1 MPFFRKSA
9 FMNLIKNKSG
19 NMLKS
24 LFLGFAFI
32 LLIQFPSISNG
43 DSLVLK
49 PNPQHSR
56 EAMLVA
62 SVLDRYHLGGNKFDD
77 KFSSL
82 LLDKYLESLD
92 PSKLYFLKSD
102 IDKFEKYRFQ
112 LDNDIMVGNVD
123 AAFEIYNIFTE
134 RFIERI
140 ASVNKILD
148 KQFDFDVEE
157 YYETDTKNKSWAVD
171 KKSLDEDWRKMLK
184 SQALNLKL
192 NGSKWEDTKK
202 NLTGRYERLS
212 KAMLKQRP
220 NDVFQLYM
228 NTLAEL
234 YDPHTS
240 YFAPSTAEQF
250 KINMSNA
257 LEGIGAR
264 LQTDNDYTKVVEVV
278 PGGPAFKS
286 KQIFENDRIIGVGQ
300 GDKGEIEDIMGWRID
315 EVVNKI
321 RGTKGTT
328 VRLQLIPASGGPNAK
343 PIIVKM
349 VREKISLE
357 DQKAKKEM
365 HTYDLN
371 GTNLKIGVITLPQFY
386 MNFEA
391 ASRGEKDFES
401 TTRDVKK
408 LVEELKKE
416 GMDALLIDLRYNGGG
431 ALTEA
436 IDLTGLFIKD
446 GPVVQVKNSNGS
458 IDVGRDKDSGIV
470 YNGPLGVL
478 VNRFSA
484 SASEI
489 FAGAI
494 QDYGRGIVIG
504 EQSYGKGTVQNLI
517 DIGQLIPGEQ
527 DKYGQVKITLAK
539 FYRVTGSSTQH
550 KGVTP
555 DIEFP
560 SAFSAEEFGES
571 SQDFALPWDQINAVR
586 FQKTND
592 VNQKLI
598 EELRNKHQ
606 KRQTSDRE
614 LRDLIAELDYIK
626 EQRNKSQISLNE
638 EKRRKENEEAD
649 KLKRERINIEVG
661 EIDDIE
667 IAEESSS
674 AKKLSDAYLKESL
687 YLLAELVKFKV
698 G

>member
-1 MPFFRKSA
+1 MNKVISHPFKIALSALLLFLSVQFSA
-9 FMNLIKNKSG
+9 FS
-19 NMLKS
+19 
-24 LFLGFAFI
+24 F
-32 LLIQFPSISNG
+32 G
-43 DSLVLK
+43 DTLVLK
-49 PNPQHSR
+49 PNPQHNR

-62 SVLDRYHLGGNKFDD
+62 SVLDRYHLGGQKFNDT
-77 KFSSL
+77 FSSL
-82 LLDKYLESLD
+82 LLDKYLETID
-92 PSKLYFLKSD
+92 PSKLYFHKAD
-102 IDKFEKYRFQ
+102 IDRFEKYRYQ

-123 AAFEIYNIFTE
+123 AAFDIYNTFTE
-134 RFIERI
+134 RFLERMES
-140 ASVNKILD
+140 ANKILD
-148 KQFDFDVEE
+148 QPFDFNTNE
-157 YYETDTKNKSWAVD
+157 YYDTETKNKPWAAD
-171 KKSLDEDWRKMLK
+171 KSALDNEWRKMLK
-184 SQALNLKL
+184 SQALNMKL
-192 NGSKWEDTKK
+192 NGSKPEDIKK
-202 NLTGRYERLS
+202 NLQGRYDRLS

-240 YFAPSTAEQF
+240 YFAPATAEQF

-321 RGTKGTT
+321 RGPKGTT
-328 VRLQLIPASGGPNAK
+328 VRLQLIPASGGSNAK
-343 PIIVKM
+343 PVVVKM

-357 DQKAKKEM
+357 DQKAKKEL
-365 HTYDLN
+365 HTYNFN
-371 GTNLKIGVITLPQFY
+371 GSNLKIGVITLPQFY

-391 ASRGEKDFES
+391 ANKGEKDYES
-401 TTRDVKK
+401 TTRDVKR

-470 YNGPLGVL
+470 YDGPLGVL

-517 DIGQLIPGEQ
+517 DIGQLIPGDS

-571 SQDFALPWDQINAVR
+571 SQDFALPWDQINPVR
-586 FQKTND
+586 YQKTNH
-592 VNQKLI
+592 VSQKVI
-598 EELRNKHQ
+598 EELRKKHT
-606 KRQTSDRE
+606 KRLDSDK
-614 LRDLIAELDYIK
+614 DLKDLVADLNYIK
-626 EQRNKSQISLNE
+626 EQRQRTKISLNE
-638 EKRRKENEEAD
+638 EVRRKENEEAD
-649 KLKRERINIEVG
+649 AKKRERITIEVG
-661 EIDDIE
+661 EIDDLE
-667 IAEESSS
+667 LPEESSS
-674 AKKLSDAYLKESL
+674 AKKLSDTYLKESL
-687 YLLAELVKFKV
+687 YILAELSKFKV

>member
-1 MPFFRKSA
+1 MNKVISHPFKIALSALFLFISVQFSA
-9 FMNLIKNKSG
+9 FS
-19 NMLKS
+19 
-24 LFLGFAFI
+24 F
-32 LLIQFPSISNG
+32 G
-43 DSLVLK
+43 DTLVLK
-49 PNPQHSR
+49 PNPQHNR

-62 SVLDRYHLGGNKFDD
+62 SVLDRYHLGGQKFNDT
-77 KFSSL
+77 FSSL
-82 LLDKYLESLD
+82 LLDKYLETID
-92 PSKLYFLKSD
+92 PSKLYFHKTD
-102 IDKFEKYRFQ
+102 IDRFEKYRYQ

-123 AAFEIYNIFTE
+123 AAFDIYNTFTE
-134 RFIERI
+134 RFLERME
-140 ASVNKILD
+140 SVNKILD
-148 KQFDFDVEE
+148 QPFDFNTNE
-157 YYETDTKNKSWAVD
+157 YYDTETKNKPWAAD
-171 KKSLDEDWRKMLK
+171 KSALDNEWRKMLK
-184 SQALNLKL
+184 SQALNMKL
-192 NGSKWEDTKK
+192 NGSKPEDIKK
-202 NLTGRYERLS
+202 NLQGRYDRLS

-240 YFAPSTAEQF
+240 YFAPATAEQF

-321 RGTKGTT
+321 RGPKGTT

-343 PIIVKM
+343 PVVVKM

-357 DQKAKKEM
+357 DQKAKKEL
-365 HTYDLN
+365 HTYNFN
-371 GTNLKIGVITLPQFY
+371 GSNLKIGVITLPQFY

-391 ASRGEKDFES
+391 ANKGEKDYES
-401 TTRDVKK
+401 TTRDVKR

-470 YNGPLGVL
+470 YDGPLGVL

-517 DIGQLIPGEQ
+517 DIGQLIPGDS

-571 SQDFALPWDQINAVR
+571 SQDFALPWDQINPVR
-586 FQKTND
+586 YQKTNH
-592 VNQKLI
+592 VSQKVI
-598 EELRNKHQ
+598 EELRKKHT
-606 KRQTSDRE
+606 KRLDSDK
-614 LRDLIAELDYIK
+614 DLKDLVADLNYIK
-626 EQRNKSQISLNE
+626 EQRQRTKISLNE
-638 EKRRKENEEAD
+638 EVRRKENEEAD
-649 KLKRERINIEVG
+649 AKKRERITIEVG
-661 EIDDIE
+661 EIDDLE
-667 IAEESSS
+667 LPEESSS
-674 AKKLSDAYLKESL
+674 AKKLSDTYLKESL
-687 YLLAELVKFKV
+687 YILAELSKFKV